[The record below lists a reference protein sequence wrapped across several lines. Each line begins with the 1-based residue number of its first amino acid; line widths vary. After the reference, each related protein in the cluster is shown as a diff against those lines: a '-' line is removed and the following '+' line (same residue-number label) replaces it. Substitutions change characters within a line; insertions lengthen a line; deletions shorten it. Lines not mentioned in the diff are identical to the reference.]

1 MMSPKMF
8 WYTIPTKNGILVK
21 LMCVGLNFANA
32 MHTSNQEKTLPQW
45 TSKKNILTW
54 IYIMANLKE
63 RFFAL
68 CTPAQVYLVLA
79 LFSGII
85 SIFSANDGVIKTLIW
100 LLFVIL
106 WTLVLN
112 FLCSKGLSGVS
123 WALVLLPYIVILFTL
138 VFITSGIFSGK
149 IRVKK

>member
-1 MMSPKMF
+1 
-8 WYTIPTKNGILVK
+8 
-21 LMCVGLNFANA
+21 
-32 MHTSNQEKTLPQW
+32 
-45 TSKKNILTW
+45 
-54 IYIMANLKE
+54 MANLKE